1 MAHPMGE
8 SKPGCLRV
16 VFDRRGCFPG
26 LKLEFHGSKITSDA
40 GLLAYRELDDALGLT
55 EMAEGVFQDSRTG
68 KNGWHGMTGQFRQS
82 VFGRLGGYDDVNDAD
97 RLGRDP
103 AMRWIVGG
111 KAIERQAASTSQ
123 MGRFETELLA
133 TDENVEALV
142 DMNGVWIDKVH
153 DRHPPKMIILDMDSS
168 VSPTHGEQEGTAYNG
183 HFGCTCYHPL
193 CGCAGQRCRPRICP
207 LICVRP
213 TWGAQST
220 GAGTGW
226 WHHYLP
232 FHGVIGKGLRHSRC
246 TARARTDRLAARRVQ
261 AVAGSAGA
269 RAPASDRQQLALFLF
284 NQFGDLERCS
294 LRPGNVHSADGWRNV
309 LEPVVMRYKE
319 RKVRLYFRGDAAF
332 ASPEIYEYLE
342 AEGLLYVI
350 RLKANAILQRNIA
363 HLLTRPVGRPPDHVR
378 RFHASFSYQAG
389 SWNKKRRV
397 VAKVEWRPGEL
408 VPRVGFIVTNL
419 SRPTKRVVAFYNHR
433 GTAEQHIKEGKNAKN
448 AINWTRLSCR
458 KFRNNAVRLQLHA
471 LAYNLGNFMRTLA
484 LPKEVEHWSMTTLRD
499 KLVKIGAKVVR
510 HGRYVTFQL
519 AEVAVPRDLFRKILS
534 LIDDLRRRPAPA

>member
-1 MAHPMGE
+1 
-8 SKPGCLRV
+8 
-16 VFDRRGCFPG
+16 
-26 LKLEFHGSKITSDA
+26 
-40 GLLAYRELDDALGLT
+40 
-55 EMAEGVFQDSRTG
+55 
-68 KNGWHGMTGQFRQS
+68 
-82 VFGRLGGYDDVNDAD
+82 
-97 RLGRDP
+97 
-103 AMRWIVGG
+103 
-111 KAIERQAASTSQ
+111 

-183 HFGCTCYHPL
+183 HFGCTCYHP
-193 CGCAGQRCRPRICP
+193 
-207 LICVRP
+207 
-213 TWGAQST
+213 
-220 GAGTGW
+220 
-226 WHHYLP
+226 
-232 FHGVIGKGLRHSRC
+232 
-246 TARARTDRLAARRVQ
+246 
-261 AVAGSAGA
+261 
-269 RAPASDRQQLALFLF
+269 LFLF

-350 RLKANAILQRNIA
+350 RLKARSPAE
-363 HLLTRPVGRPPDHVR
+363 RPSASTCSPARPCSPSTP
-378 RFHASFSYQAG
+378 ASDQAG
-389 SWNKKRRV
+389 WNKKRV
-397 VAKVEWRPGEL
+397 VAKVEWHPGEASASL
-408 VPRVGFIVTNL
+408 ICRALPSGWWRSIITVGGAAHQG
-419 SRPTKRVVAFYNHR
+419 RQ
-433 GTAEQHIKEGKNAKN
+433 E

-510 HGRYVTFQL
+510 HGRYVTFQ
-519 AEVAVPRDLFRKILS
+519 FRRGTCSGKS
-534 LIDDLRRRPAPA
+534 